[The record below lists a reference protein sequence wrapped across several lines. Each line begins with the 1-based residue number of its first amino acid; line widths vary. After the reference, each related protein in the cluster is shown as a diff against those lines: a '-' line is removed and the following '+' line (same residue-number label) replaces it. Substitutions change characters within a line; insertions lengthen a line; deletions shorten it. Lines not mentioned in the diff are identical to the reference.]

1 MYSNDKEQSTVKH
14 HTDESC
20 KRREDVLYVS
30 VYIKFKMG
38 KQIYKDSNQNNLF
51 WGGIMTMTCGKAG
64 NFYISIW
71 TVVTIG

>member
-1 MYSNDKEQSTVKH
+1 
-14 HTDESC
+14 
-20 KRREDVLYVS
+20 
-30 VYIKFKMG
+30 MG